1 MLLSNLYNAVIEDY
15 RQFEMNKVLHSEV
28 FYEQLMDRILKDR
41 KGYPEYF
48 QDQKP
53 MLPQLNQVG
62 KLDGLVRQSVCLD
75 YWTSS
80 PNELHADQTEE
91 AVTDAE
97 TLDFSPELDTETASI
112 LLHEK
117 LKVRLLHRY
126 IKQASDSILM
136 HHLNEVGQ
144 PKPVSQGTTATQQ
157 TETTNKQAIVI
168 GLRYH
173 LHLLQAHLADLI
185 KVRQE
190 RHRVREAANADT
202 NQESSIDTAN
212 GMYMDEKFSNVIPLR
227 PTKLAA
233 VFDLAPASTAYGET
247 KQPDSQ
253 TQEPVAN
260 FDPINLFDASNSDEP
275 LDIWYALAENPQTPY
290 RFLVW
295 LSENHNPYVSKRA
308 GATLSKMYPNGKS
321 GCSV

>member
-1 MLLSNLYNAVIEDY
+1 MLLSNLYNALIEDY
-15 RQFEMNKVLHSEV
+15 RQFEMNKEIHSEA
-28 FYEQLMDRILKDR
+28 FYGQLMDRILKAR

-62 KLDGLVRQSVCLD
+62 QLDGLVRQSVCLD
-75 YWTSS
+75 YWTSNS
-80 PNELHADQTEE
+80 NELHADQTVEG
-91 AVTDAE
+91 VTDAE
-97 TLDFSPELDTETASI
+97 ILDFSPELDTETAST

-136 HHLNEVGQ
+136 NNLNEMAQ
-144 PKPVSQGTTATQQ
+144 PKPVSQDTKATQQ
-157 TETTNKQAIVI
+157 NETTNKQAIVI

-185 KVRQE
+185 KVKQE
-190 RHRVREAANADT
+190 RLMREASAEDADA

-233 VFDLAPASTAYGET
+233 VFDLTPASTAYGET
-247 KQPDSQ
+247 VQPDSL
-253 TQEPVAN
+253 TQEPPD
-260 FDPINLFDASNSDEP
+260 FDPISLFDASNSDEP

-308 GATLSKMYPNGKS
+308 GATLSKMYANGKS